1 MKNRCL
7 SILETSLLYY
17 ISRTNP
23 KSKLMLLNDG
33 GKFKVQMPECSFTY
47 EKFTDIGNWKMN

>member
-1 MKNRCL
+1 
-7 SILETSLLYY
+7 
-17 ISRTNP
+17 
-23 KSKLMLLNDG
+23 MLLNDG